1 MLVLAGKEKVL
12 EDKKKGLAGIT
23 ILVEVGPDKIAR
35 TEKKCR
41 WLEFEPGDVI
51 IDIDD
56 TTTDVYFIVEGSV
69 KVMDF
74 MAENPEVALAEL
86 GAGDSIGELT
96 ALDSRKRSAR
106 VTATSPTTVAAL
118 SSKDFRDL
126 LIDCPEMSLALLKRF
141 SSYIRSLNLRLA
153 SLSSLSPHQRIYHEL
168 LRISE
173 PNTTG
178 DGSWVIVNAPNHSEI
193 ATWVC
198 AGKEIVAEAI
208 GKLAR
213 DGIIER
219 RHHNFIIKDHARLK
233 MLARM

>member
-1 MLVLAGKEKVL
+1 MAGKKQTA
-12 EDKKKGLAGIT
+12 DNRKRGLAGIT
-23 ILVEVGPDKIAR
+23 ILVEVEPRKIAR
-35 TEKKCR
+35 VEKKCR
-41 WLEFEPGDVI
+41 WLEFEPDDII

-56 TTTDVYFIVEGSV
+56 TTTDVYFIVEGKV
-69 KVMDF
+69 KIMDF

-106 VTATSPTTVAAL
+106 VTATVPTTVAAL
-118 SSKDFRDL
+118 SSKDFREL

-141 SSYIRSLNLRLA
+141 SGYIRSLNLRLA
-153 SLSSLSPHQRIYHEL
+153 SLSFLSPHQRIYHEL
-168 LRISE
+168 LRIAQ

-198 AGKEIVAEAI
+198 AGKEIVADAI

-213 DGIIER
+213 DGVIER
-219 RHHNFIIKDHARLK
+219 RHHNFIIKDHTRLK
-233 MLARM
+233 MLAKM